1 MQRQVLTGALA
12 AMTFEGSLPAI
23 AQTALVDWMA
33 KTWSVWAWP
42 ARSTPGLISG
52 RAASSSAWP
61 LHALH

>member
-23 AQTALVDWMA
+23 AQTALVDWMSM
-33 KTWSVWAWP
+33 T
-42 ARSTPGLISG
+42 RN
-52 RAASSSAWP
+52 AWP

>member
-23 AQTALVDWMA
+23 AQTALLDWMSR
-33 KTWSVWAWP
+33 TW
-42 ARSTPGLISG
+42 
-52 RAASSSAWP
+52 SAWP